1 MTSWWKVEKEDWVFM
16 VLVVEGR
23 VAACAMSVWIKIG
36 DPWKD
41 VRSRLSTQGFTCTME
56 SPP

>member
-23 VAACAMSVWIKIG
+23 VAACAMSVCKIG

-41 VRSRLSTQGFTCTME
+41 VRGRLNTQGFTCTME